1 MPQQEIEIILT
12 RQLASYLA
20 MPIIIVDPVG
30 TLLFYNEPAEQI
42 LGMRFEETG
51 EIPADVWMA
60 STRITDEHGK
70 PLAQEA
76 RPLVV
81 ALTEQRPTHCDVWL
95 QGGDH
100 VQQHIKITAFP
111 LIGQAGRHLG
121 AMAIFWEVEA
131 L

>member
-1 MPQQEIEIILT
+1 
-12 RQLASYLA
+12 
-20 MPIIIVDPVG
+20 
-30 TLLFYNEPAEQI
+30 
-42 LGMRFEETG
+42 MRFEETG
-51 EIPADVWMA
+51 EMLADAWM
-60 STRITDEHGK
+60 TTNIVTDEHGK

-81 ALTEQRPTHCDVWL
+81 ALTERRPTHCDVWL

-100 VQQHIKITAFP
+100 VRRHIKITAFP

-131 L
+131 S